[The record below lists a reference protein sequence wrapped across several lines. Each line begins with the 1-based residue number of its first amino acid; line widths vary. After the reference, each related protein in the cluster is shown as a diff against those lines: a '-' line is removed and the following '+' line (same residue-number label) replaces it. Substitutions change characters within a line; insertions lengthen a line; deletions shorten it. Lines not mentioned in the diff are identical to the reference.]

1 MPARLSAGDRRL
13 GMGAMA
19 VAVAILVIMFVLAPP
34 STGDSPVPSVY
45 SATKSGARAAYL
57 LLREMHYD
65 VRVWEEP
72 PYELPRSAQ
81 GKMLILAEPGEIPTD
96 QDRKALHDFVA
107 SGGRVLFCGGGV
119 PSYFREA
126 RVAPDTDPQ
135 EQKFMARIPGAL
147 SRGARTIWMRPEA
160 RWRQEH
166 NTQLAV
172 YGDAVV
178 LWRIGEGQVI
188 WWGGASPLTNTGLK
202 RGDNLT
208 FFLNSLADWST
219 GKPLTIYWD
228 EYFHGER
235 TGLIS
240 YAERTPLPWGAA
252 QLLIAA
258 CLVMFTFSRRS
269 GPVMAPAVE
278 PRLSPLEFV
287 DTMGGLYERA
297 GASSIPVAVYYQ
309 NLRMELTRRLNLP
322 RDASDVL
329 LARNGGT
336 RLGIPEGDLRDA
348 LGDAERY
355 LGLTASR
362 VKVARADALGT
373 VRKLSTCLARLRS
386 PQSLEETN

>member
-1 MPARLSAGDRRL
+1 MPARLSPGDRRL
-13 GMGAMA
+13 A
-19 VAVAILVIMFVLAPP
+19 VAASAAAVAIPVIMFVLSPP
-34 STGDSPVPSVY
+34 AGEDSPVPSVY

-65 VRVWEEP
+65 ARIWEEP
-72 PYELPRSAQ
+72 PYELPRPAQ
-81 GKMLILAEPGEIPTD
+81 GKMLILAEPGEIPTG

-107 SGGRVLFCGGGV
+107 GGGRVLFCGSNV
-119 PSYFREA
+119 PLYFREA
-126 RVAPDTDPQ
+126 RVAPDNDPQ
-135 EQKFMARIPGAL
+135 EQKFVARIPGAL

-166 NTQLAV
+166 DTQLAV

-178 LWRIGEGQVI
+178 MWRIGAGQVI

-208 FFLNSLADWST
+208 FFLNALADWPT

-240 YAERTPLPWGAA
+240 YAERTPLPWGAL
-252 QLLIAA
+252 QVLILA
-258 CLVMFTFSRRS
+258 CLVIFTFSRRS

-309 NLRMELTRRLNLP
+309 NLRMELARRLNLP
-322 RDASDVL
+322 RDASGAV
-329 LARNGGT
+329 LARNAGE
-336 RLGIPEGDLRDA
+336 RLSVPERDLRDA
-348 LGDAERY
+348 LGDAEQY
-355 LGLTASR
+355 LGLTASGM
-362 VKVARADALGT
+362 KVSRADALTT
-373 VRKLSTCLARLRS
+373 VRKLSTCSAQLRS
-386 PQSLEETN
+386 PQSLQEKN